1 LFIKVLSPF
10 RLLCVITALIIGA
23 SACSVRKVETVSGD
37 VRPGPRLQ
45 NAFTLPAQINPPE
58 TIRSVSL
65 SQGSEGRA
73 PIIQMGSGQRLTL
86 LFDEIASETSLFRVT
101 FTHHNADWSES
112 SLLPIFFLQG
122 FPEDYIHGGEPGQ
135 FQTPMHFS
143 YRYTFPND
151 NIRPLTSG
159 NYLMHIH
166 NQETNRK
173 LFSVPFFVFEG
184 VGEVI
189 SSLEELYN
197 QSDRVMRHHQPFA
210 RYKYDDPSAI
220 PQIDFSVYFVQNQFW
235 AKARKAD
242 QQDFSEDGIARMYL
256 SRNKAFEGTFEF
268 INLGLG
274 RLDEYSM
281 QIVEYRQDI
290 SVPRV
295 TLDRDVVNLSLSPF
309 IRRSTSLS
317 SPRRDRNAR
326 YALVRFQ
333 LEVPPNERTT
343 NPIYVVGGFNN
354 WQILD
359 NNRLRL
365 DSSTGVYTGQALV
378 KEGQYAYKY
387 VTVDGQRVNDVYFD
401 ASFASTRQEYHTL
414 VYKRDQT
421 FQFDR
426 LLEIESLFSE

>member
-1 LFIKVLSPF
+1 MFIKGLSPF
-10 RLLCVITALIIGA
+10 RTLCVISALVVGVL
-23 SACSVRKVETVSGD
+23 ACSVRKVETVSWE

-45 NAFTLPAQINPPE
+45 NAFTLAAQILPPE

-65 SQGSEGRA
+65 SQGGEGRA
-73 PIIQMGSGQRLTL
+73 PVILLGSGQRLTL

-151 NIRPLTSG
+151 NIRPLKSG
-159 NYLMHIH
+159 NYLIHIH

-184 VGEVI
+184 KGEVV
-189 SSLEELYN
+189 SSLEELFN

-210 RYKYDDPSAI
+210 RYKYEDPSAI
-220 PQIDFSVYFVQNQFW
+220 PQIDFSMYFVQNQFW

-256 SRNKAFEGTFEF
+256 SRNQAFEGTFEF
-268 INLGLG
+268 LSLGLG
-274 RLDEYSM
+274 RLDGYSM
-281 QIVEYRQDI
+281 QIVDYQQDI

-295 TLDRDVVNLSLSPF
+295 SLDRDVVNLNLSPF

-317 SPRRDRNAR
+317 SPRRDRSAR

-333 LEVPPNERTT
+333 LEIPHGDHTT

-354 WQILD
+354 WQISE

-365 DSSTGVYTGQALV
+365 DSSTGFYTGQALA

-387 VTVDGQRVNDVYFD
+387 VIVEGQRVNDVYFD
-401 ASFASTRQEYHTL
+401 ASFASTRQEYHTM
-414 VYKRDQT
+414 VYRRDQT

-426 LLEIESLFSE
+426 LIAVESIFSE